1 MAGSNR
7 EGWTPVI
14 MAVLR
19 GAAIVIAVG
28 GVIDPACDVRSH
40 ERPELSVEIVGT
52 PSLALPAEGG
62 GTRRDLAQR
71 MRQTLRDNLGA
82 QWQVVDGPVSTAAA
96 RVVVGDAAPAIELGP
111 WSDSRM
117 GRTPVHA
124 VTIASPLRPNVR
136 IVNATAPRQITIW
149 DGAAIHASI
158 EGRGLKGQK
167 VTVRLFKDDVAL
179 ASMEH
184 VWTSDAEVFGARL
197 MFLPPA
203 VDTHRLE
210 IRASSSLAERA
221 EVDNRVSLLV
231 DANDVRRRVLVYQ
244 PRLSWMG
251 TFVARAIESD
261 PRFELASRAQA
272 SRGISVSAGKA
283 LDAFD
288 AFDAVVVGAPDA
300 LVDAEVEALDRYVTD
315 RGGSVLLV
323 ADRKP
328 GGPYVRLAPSPS
340 FDELLLQKP
349 TDIAQGLRA
358 SELIVPRRPREGWE
372 PLSSDRTRP
381 VLMSVLRGQG
391 RVVFSGAL
399 DAWRYR
405 EGSRYWQDLVAGL
418 AARTPPAVHVHVEPA
433 VVRPGEPIEVS
444 SNVPVARIDDRAL
457 KLWPGGEPGIFRTQ
471 VRSPAQT
478 GIIKVSAEKD
488 GAVAHAVVSIDPGAA
503 SAWSDNDA
511 TLGAFAAAHGG
522 RIVTAQ
528 DIGRLVNELRQ
539 TAERRPTSRTVR
551 PMRSAWWIAPFAAFL
566 GAEWTLRRRRH
577 LH

>member
-1 MAGSNR
+1 
-7 EGWTPVI
+7 VI

-28 GVIDPACDVRSH
+28 GVIDPACDVRSY
-40 ERPELSVEIVGT
+40 ERPELSVEIVET

-71 MRQTLRDNLGA
+71 VRQTLRDNLGA
-82 QWQVVDGPVSTAAA
+82 QWLVVDGPVSTAAA
-96 RVVVGDAAPAIELGP
+96 RVVVGDAAPGIELGP

-124 VTIASPLRPNVR
+124 VTIASPLTPNVR
-136 IVNATAPRQITIW
+136 IVSATAPRQITIW

-167 VTVRLFKDDVAL
+167 VTVRMFKDDVAL
-179 ASMEH
+179 ASTEH
-184 VWTSDAEVFGARL
+184 VWTSDGEVFGARL

-203 VDTHRLE
+203 VGTHRLE

-251 TFVARAIESD
+251 TFVARAIEGD
-261 PRFELASRAQA
+261 PRLELASRAQA

-288 AFDAVVVGAPDA
+288 AFDAVVVGAADA

-328 GGPYVRLAPSPS
+328 GGPYVRLAPSAS

-418 AARTPPAVHVHVEPA
+418 AARTFPAVHVQAEPA

-444 SNVPVARIDDRAL
+444 SNAPLARIDDQAL

-471 VRSPAQT
+471 VRSPTQT
-478 GIIKVSAEKD
+478 GVIRVSAEKD